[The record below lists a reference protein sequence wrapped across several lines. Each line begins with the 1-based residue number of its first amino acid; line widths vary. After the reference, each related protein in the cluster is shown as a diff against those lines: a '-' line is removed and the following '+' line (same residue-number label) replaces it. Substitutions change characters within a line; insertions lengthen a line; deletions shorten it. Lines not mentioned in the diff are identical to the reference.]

1 MCEGKNSLGA
11 RALAFD
17 FEAKLHTHLVMQ
29 SYASVIFRR
38 NIPHTLL
45 FGARYLLTF
54 FPKRPPQDSRLAT
67 CEKSLNL
74 LHTPFSIP
82 GSQNGNAFC
91 ASYRMFFD

>member
-17 FEAKLHTHLVMQ
+17 FEAKLHTHLRIVMQ

-38 NIPHTLL
+38 NMYHTR
-45 FGARYLLTF
+45 ARYLSTF
-54 FPKRPPQDSRLAT
+54 FSKRPPQDSRLAT

-74 LHTPFSIP
+74 LHNPFSIS

-91 ASYRMFFD
+91 ASYRMFFY